1 MKAALFA
8 VGCMPLFGCPV
19 IETTQPSLTTLTG
32 MIQRPPRRV
41 QKKRKRGGAT
51 GDCIIHLE
59 L

>member
-1 MKAALFA
+1 MTFTLLP
-8 VGCMPLFGCPV
+8 VISNDLFGCPL